1 MYPFHQRLKLLS
13 IGPTKEIKAVCIHS
27 KMKDVKNC
35 IAADAMLIAQYSKIA
50 LIVITLAMLDS
61 LKLVTRL

>member
-1 MYPFHQRLKLLS
+1 
-13 IGPTKEIKAVCIHS
+13 
-27 KMKDVKNC
+27 MKDVKNC